1 MPDRRTEVTATPDDV
16 LARIDP
22 KEVVDL
28 ALALGNIDSP
38 TGSEGPAGEF
48 VFRWLAGNGFAPKK
62 YAMIPERFNVAAWID
77 GSGAGPSPI
86 FNAHLD
92 TTLRPDP
99 VWPARDPK
107 EPLYHSARAE
117 GDSLYVA
124 GHVN

>member
-22 KEVVDL
+22 NEVVDL

-62 YAMIPERFNVAAWID
+62 YAMIPRALQRCRLDRRIGWGTQPHLQRASRHDAPCRRGVVRPPSE
-77 GSGAGPSPI
+77 GSAQ
-86 FNAHLD
+86 
-92 TTLRPDP
+92 
-99 VWPARDPK
+99 
-107 EPLYHSARAE
+107 
-117 GDSLYVA
+117 SLTV
-124 GHVN
+124 